1 MHIDCQYLAVND
13 CCETAQ
19 YVPNR
24 PLHNLKQNHHWREGN
39 LPTNSKCI
47 VCKKTCWTSEC
58 LAGMK
63 CEWCGIT
70 AHSICRT
77 RLMDECNFGSLRDI
91 IVPPFAVSVPRIEMN
106 KEAILGIQTT
116 RGGNS
121 KNAVTTAS
129 VCANNYSVD
138 LNSSTAEVK
147 SESNSDQSVYSSHHH
162 HHLQQP
168 QASTDLNDT
177 NNSPGFS
184 YLPASP
190 SFLTNLTSM
199 TATQPPPNATTTTTT
214 TALAN
219 ASTTPGSSS
228 NFSNAT
234 SVSNSISSTS
244 QSARKKDRSSKVN
257 HHHHHHHQQ
266 TVDEDEEDVIIQVY
280 DGNTSLRKRVFRTI
294 AVRQHCSYLAILEVS
309 LRTFHINDDPNNY
322 YLSVPVSSSSGKQT
336 NLASSGSSAEDY
348 QPEEYLIDE
357 TCPIKSI
364 RTLNSGGSSAACSP
378 NYSSSN
384 SSNPSGNSAG
394 YGNSSASSGGV
405 SSHKLRILLRY
416 KDNECENIRI
426 YPGTIK

>member
-1 MHIDCQYLAVND
+1 
-13 CCETAQ
+13 
-19 YVPNR
+19 
-24 PLHNLKQNHHWREGN
+24 
-39 LPTNSKCI
+39 
-47 VCKKTCWTSEC
+47 
-58 LAGMK
+58 
-63 CEWCGIT
+63 
-70 AHSICRT
+70 
-77 RLMDECNFGSLRDI
+77 MDECNFGSLRDI

-121 KNAVTTAS
+121 KNAVTAAS
-129 VCANNYSVD
+129 LCANNNSVD

-162 HHLQQP
+162 HHHQQP
-168 QASTDLNDT
+168 QASTDLND

-190 SFLTNLTSM
+190 SFLTNLTST
-199 TATQPPPNATTTTTT
+199 TATQPSPNATTITSSTT

-219 ASTTPGSSS
+219 ASTPGSSS

-234 SVSNSISSTS
+234 TVNNSISSSSALPS
-244 QSARKKDRSSKVN
+244 QSSTSARKKDRSSKVHH

-309 LRTFHINDDPNNY
+309 LRTFHINDDPNLRTFHINDDPNNY

-364 RTLNSGGSSAACSP
+364 RTLNSGGSSAAYSP
-378 NYSSSN
+378 NYNSSNVSN
-384 SSNPSGNSAG
+384 SSG
-394 YGNSSASSGGV
+394 YGNSSASSGGG